1 MTQTS
6 WMSHLFYDKRKV
18 AIALTLFVCVL
29 HMAVRIH
36 DLDRASFWCDESLT
50 WSMSNWSSEVVIS
63 SILDV
68 HPPLYFF
75 LIGLW
80 KDFVGSSEFSL
91 RLISVVFSALT
102 LLVILLH
109 ADSLNQKRDPW
120 LFVVVSLLIC
130 LSPYEIHLSRL
141 ARSFTM
147 LMFMCTAFSYV
158 YFKFSL
164 TGDKYYWL
172 LSFVLGV
179 TALYVHHLALLYV
192 PCAIIAGYLLNP
204 RLKNGLLS
212 LFLGVAIVV
221 CYSPWLTIL
230 PFQMFVMLGQ
240 VHYTTFFN
248 TSVQK
253 FLSLIN
259 PYPVGVIYSALDD
272 NLFKIVGLCIAAA
285 AITLVAVRIRECWAN
300 RWVRSLLIQAGLI
313 FAIMSL
319 SPAPVLNERNLSIL
333 LPSALLIL
341 SYGIVSLS
349 GAKSRYLGLTF
360 VVAFV
365 AVSFAGFPHSNR
377 APDWRSAL
385 RQATYTNN
393 APQSTVLIIRPVWDR
408 TTLAYYSECGLLSP
422 EAAQMERPGYG
433 HDDLAHVVRQIF
445 DAEKGVEEIIVLSS
459 RWWGTGKPNDWGKQQ
474 DFEVVET
481 KDFMALD
488 FCRLRRSPRT
498 IAEHRP

>member
-1 MTQTS
+1 MTQAS
-6 WMSHLFYDKRKV
+6 WMSHLFHDKRKLV
-18 AIALTLFVCVL
+18 IALALFVCVV
-29 HMAVRIH
+29 HMAVRIY

-50 WSMSNWSSEVVIS
+50 WSMSKWSSDVVIS
-63 SILDV
+63 SVLDV
-68 HPPLYFF
+68 HPPLYFL

-80 KDFVGSSEFSL
+80 KNFVGSSEFSL
-91 RLISVVFSALT
+91 RLISVLFSVLT
-102 LLVILLH
+102 LLMILLH
-109 ADSLNQKRDPW
+109 ADSLNQQRNPW

-164 TGDKYYWL
+164 SGDKYYWL
-172 LSFVLGV
+172 LSLVLGV
-179 TALYVHHLALLYV
+179 IALYVHHLALLYV
-192 PCAIIAGYLLNP
+192 PCAILAGYLLNP
-204 RLKNGLLS
+204 RLRNGLLS
-212 LFLGVAIVV
+212 LFLGVAIIV
-221 CYSPWLTIL
+221 CYSPWLTIV

-240 VHYTTFFN
+240 VHYTSFLN

-253 FLSLIN
+253 FLSLLN
-259 PYPVGVIYSALDD
+259 PYPVGVIYSALND
-272 NLFKIVGLCIAAA
+272 NFLNSLGLCIAAA
-285 AITLVAVRIRECWAN
+285 AIILVVVRIRECWAN
-300 RWVRSLLIQAGLI
+300 RWVRGLLIQGGLI

-349 GAKSRYLGLTF
+349 GAKTRYLGLTF
-360 VVAFV
+360 FVAFV
-365 AVSFAGFPHSNR
+365 AVSLAGFPHSNR

-385 RQATYTNN
+385 RQATYTDN
-393 APQSTVLIIRPVWDR
+393 ALQSTVLIIRPVWDR
-408 TTLAYYSECGLLSP
+408 ATLAYYSECGLLSP

-433 HDDLAHVVRQIF
+433 HDDLPHVVRQIF
-445 DAEKGVEEIIVLSS
+445 DTEKGVKEIIVLSS
-459 RWWGTGKPNDWGKQQ
+459 RWWGKGIPNDWGKQQ
-474 DFEVVET
+474 NFEIVET
-481 KDFMALD
+481 RDFMALD
-488 FCRLRRSPRT
+488 FYRLRRISPT